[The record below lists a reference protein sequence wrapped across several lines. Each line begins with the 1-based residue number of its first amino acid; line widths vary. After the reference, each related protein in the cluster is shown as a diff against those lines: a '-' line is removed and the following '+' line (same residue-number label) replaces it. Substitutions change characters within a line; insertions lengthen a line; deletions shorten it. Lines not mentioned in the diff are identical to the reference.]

1 MTESPARS
9 PAGVPARLWVFAT
22 LTLTVVVASAVA
34 GANRL
39 VNRYGGFGDV
49 RGRQLV
55 VGENDR
61 TTKYLFARNYIPS
74 NFDGLLLGSSI
85 TGNWNTAAIRSH
97 RVYNEIG
104 RAHV

>member
-1 MTESPARS
+1 MTESTALS
-9 PAGVPARLWVFAT
+9 PAGVPARPWVFAT
-22 LTLTVVVASAVA
+22 LTLTLVVASALA

-39 VNRYGGFGDV
+39 VNRYGVFGDV

-85 TGNWNTAAIRSH
+85 TGMPSCQAR
-97 RVYNEIG
+97 
-104 RAHV
+104 RANR